1 VTKFRLEIARAYLDD
16 ARMLFKDKWF
26 NSAASRAYYAS
37 YQAMWAAL
45 GEPEEGKVWRHLGII
60 KHFVAGY
67 WFEPAP
73 KRTGPGLLED
83 KRLPLRRLYSYRIRS
98 DYEARPVDKNQL
110 GDLLETVEHGYPTHK
125 RKSEVKKCRK

>member
-1 VTKFRLEIARAYLDD
+1 MIKFRLEIARTYLND
-16 ARMLFKDKWF
+16 ARMLFEKKRF

-67 WFEPAP
+67 WFGPAP

-98 DYEARPVDKNQL
+98 DYQASAVDKNQL
-110 GDLLETVEHGYPTHK
+110 WDLLETVQQVIQLITEK
-125 RKSEVKKCRK
+125 AEVKKCRK